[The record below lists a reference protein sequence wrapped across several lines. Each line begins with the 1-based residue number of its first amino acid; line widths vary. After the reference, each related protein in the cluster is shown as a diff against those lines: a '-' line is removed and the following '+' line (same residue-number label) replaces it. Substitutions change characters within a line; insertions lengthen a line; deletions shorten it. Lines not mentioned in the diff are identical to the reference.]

1 MTKSNARSA
10 PRAARSPGG
19 GSMRFSVARLSGSTS
34 FRRDSGSRRT
44 CRPDAPDDDLLT
56 SGFSSTHGCVARA
69 NGDQLLVGKTKRGCG
84 SGLQK
89 GVGNACW
96 GPEWWPS
103 EPPGCK
109 QETGFSGGGHPPS
122 KRDEMGQKYNQR
134 NGENG
139 GDVSV

>member
-34 FRRDSGSRRT
+34 FRRD
-44 CRPDAPDDDLLT
+44 
-56 SGFSSTHGCVARA
+56 
-69 NGDQLLVGKTKRGCG
+69 GDQLLVGKTKRGCG